1 MTQKISAEGYAT
13 LCDALATAT
22 WYRRPFKQLIS
33 LLLADCPELLTQLNF
48 DQSKRETAEK
58 LIALLK
64 GDERRYQD
72 LTLALMVELS
82 SRTHFPD
89 IENLGEPER
98 SNRLADARAATA
110 RLKDLVSTHQTLLKK
125 KEEFQ
130 KHIQHERSS
139 AKANQLHLE
148 ALAALRDRF
157 LELQQ
162 CPMEPQSRGRAF
174 EGFLHDLF
182 NLFDLAPRLGYKLD
196 SEQIDG
202 SFRFD
207 TDDYIIEAKWTKD
220 PSTRSDADTFAAKVQ
235 TKGKSA
241 LGLFVSVNGFTRD
254 FRERFRERTPF
265 LTMDGGDLF
274 LILEGR
280 IRLNEAL
287 LAKKRWA
294 NETGSCYHPVTE
306 ILGT

>member
-1 MTQKISAEGYAT
+1 MTQRISAEGYTA

-22 WYRRPFKQLIS
+22 WYRKPFKQLVS
-33 LLLADCPELLTQLNF
+33 LHLAEYPELLTQLNF
-48 DQSKRETAEK
+48 DRRKRETAEE

-64 GDERRYQD
+64 RDERQYQD

-98 SNRLADARAATA
+98 SNRLADARAAIA
-110 RLKDLVSTHQTLLKK
+110 RLKDLVNTHQGLLKD

-139 AKANQLHLE
+139 AKEYQLHLE
-148 ALAALRDRF
+148 ALAALRNRF

-162 CPMEPQSRGRAF
+162 RPMEPQSRGRAF
-174 EGFLHDLF
+174 ESFLHDLF
-182 NLFDLAPRLGYKLD
+182 KLFNLAPQPGYKLD

-207 TDDYIIEAKWTKD
+207 TDDYILEAKWTKD
-220 PSTRSDADTFAAKVQ
+220 PSTRADADTFAAKVQ

-241 LGLFVSVNGFTRD
+241 LGLFVSVNGFTKD

-265 LTMDGGDLF
+265 LTMDGSDLF

-280 IRLNEAL
+280 IRLNDAL

-294 NETGSCYHPVTE
+294 NETGSCYYPVTE
-306 ILGT
+306 IIKT